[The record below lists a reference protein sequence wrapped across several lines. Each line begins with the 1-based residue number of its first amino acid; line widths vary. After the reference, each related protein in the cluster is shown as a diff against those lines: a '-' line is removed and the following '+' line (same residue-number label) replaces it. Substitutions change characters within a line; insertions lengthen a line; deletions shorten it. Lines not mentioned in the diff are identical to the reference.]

1 MIFHKE
7 GPTSVGGILVK
18 YAGAAQS
25 AWECACTTFHKEGP
39 TSVGGILV
47 KHAVKYM
54 VDMAW
59 MR

>member
-18 YAGAAQS
+18 HS
-25 AWECACTTFHKEGP
+25 
-39 TSVGGILV
+39 
-47 KHAVKYM
+47 VKYM
-54 VDMAW
+54 VDMVW

>member
-7 GPTSVGGILVK
+7 GPTL
-18 YAGAAQS
+18 
-25 AWECACTTFHKEGP
+25 
-39 TSVGGILV
+39 VGGILV

-54 VDMAW
+54 VDMVW

>member
-1 MIFHKE
+1 MI
-7 GPTSVGGILVK
+7 
-18 YAGAAQS
+18 
-25 AWECACTTFHKEGP
+25 FHKEGP